1 MVEPVSLTISTV
13 TAFWDLATSLFDLA
27 GKFREQDATRRAEV
41 SRYFADIADCLDK
54 TAASL
59 AKGEYPDGQCAALG
73 THANNLQKTIGD
85 YIGKS
90 EAKRRAQQLRQAH
103 AVEGMFP
110 EIKHDARLRETE
122 LPKLTAAAGVFR
134 ALSQI
139 VAAQSGPSRRR
150 PPKVGRRRS
159 PSSNRGSR

>member
-1 MVEPVSLTISTV
+1 MVEPVSVTISIV
-13 TAFWDLATSLFDLA
+13 TPSLFGLA
-27 GKFREQDATRRAEV
+27 GKFREQDEQRRAEV
-41 SRYFADIADCLDK
+41 SRYFADIADCLDR

-59 AKGEYPDGQCAALG
+59 AKKQYPHGECAALG
-73 THANNLQKTIGD
+73 THANKLQETIGD

-90 EAKRRAQQLRQAH
+90 EAKRRAQQLREAH
-103 AVEGMFP
+103 EVEGMFH
-110 EIKHDARLRETE
+110 EIKHDARLRDTE

-134 ALSQI
+134 ALAQV

-159 PSSNRGSR
+159 PSR

>member
-13 TAFWDLATSLFDLA
+13 AAFWDLATSLFDLA

-59 AKGEYPDGQCAALG
+59 ANGVYPDGQCAALG

-90 EAKRRAQQLRQAH
+90 EAKRRAHQLRQAAH

-122 LPKLTAAAGVFR
+122 LPKLT
-134 ALSQI
+134 
-139 VAAQSGPSRRR
+139 
-150 PPKVGRRRS
+150 
-159 PSSNRGSR
+159 